1 MASSKINRTGLSETP
16 LGKSSLRVGKLT
28 RLVTKSESNSPS
40 PTQQSRLSLERSSSN
55 SKPSSTDKRSP
66 KVLTPPEKTQTRAVK
81 GSESSQPR
89 SVQIKEDL
97 RKANELIASLENE
110 KAKALVELKEARE
123 EAEKASGK
131 LDEALKTQKM
141 AQEKSEIEKFEAV
154 EAGIEAVQR
163 KEEEWKK
170 ELENVKNQHASD
182 SAALLLVTQEL
193 EKANQE
199 LAAAKDAKIK
209 VLSQADDASKLAAI
223 HAEKVEILSSELIRL
238 KALLDSTREKE
249 TISKNEIAS
258 KLGAEIVVLE
268 RELEKARSF
277 EAKVEELEMIIEQLN
292 VDLEAAKI
300 AETYAHGS
308 ADEWQNKAKELE
320 KRLEEANMLER
331 SASVSLGSVTKQLE
345 GSNSRLH
352 DMEFEIT
359 DLKKKIELLEMTA
372 ARKNVDLEKSE
383 RQLGIAKEE
392 LSKIE
397 KEAEKL
403 KNELET
409 LNEEKNQA
417 LKKEQD
423 ATSSVQRLLEE
434 KNKILSE
441 LESSKEEEEKSK
453 KAMESLASAL
463 HEVSSESRE
472 LKEKLL
478 SQGDQD
484 YETQIEDLK
493 LVIKATNKKYENMLD
508 EARHEIDVLV
518 NAVEQTKKQFESA
531 MVDWEMREA
540 GLVNHVKEFDEEVSS
555 MGKEMNRL
563 GNLVK
568 RTKEEADAAWEKESQ
583 MRDSLKEVEDEVIY
597 LQETLREA
605 KGETLKLKGKML
617 DKETEFQS
625 IVHEND
631 ELRGKHDDSL
641 KKIKE
646 LSKLLEEALAK
657 KYTEENSELSE
668 SEKDYDLL
676 PKVVEFSEENG
687 HRSAE
692 EKSSKVKTLDGMN
705 MKLEEDAEKKEK
717 KEHSPDDATVEEM
730 WESCQIEKK
739 EGFHKEKP
747 EQESAK
753 YEEEDSNMI
762 DQSEKNSPVN
772 GLTGEDE
779 LVKEKDK
786 KKKKTL
792 FGKVGNLLK
801 KKGPMN
807 QK

>member
-1 MASSKINRTGLSETP
+1 MASSKIKTGLSETP

-28 RLVTKSESNSPS
+28 RLVTKSETNSPS
-40 PTQQSRLSLERSSSN
+40 PTQQSRHSLERSSSN
-55 SKPSSTDKRSP
+55 SKPSSTEKRSP
-66 KVLTPPEKTQTRAVK
+66 KVSTPPEKTQIRAVK

-97 RKANELIASLENE
+97 RKANELIASLEIE
-110 KAKALVELKEARE
+110 KAKALDELKEAGE
-123 EAEKASGK
+123 EAEEASRK
-131 LDEALKTQKM
+131 LDEALKTQKRV
-141 AQEKSEIEKFEAV
+141 QEKFEIEKFEAV

-170 ELENVKNQHASD
+170 ELENVKSQHASD

-193 EKANQE
+193 ENANQE
-199 LAAAKDAKIK
+199 LAAANDAKSK

-268 RELEKARSF
+268 RELEKARRF
-277 EAKVEELEMIIEQLN
+277 EARVEELEMIIEQLN

-308 ADEWQNKAKELE
+308 ADEWQNKGKELE
-320 KRLEEANMLER
+320 KRLKEAYMLER
-331 SASVSLGSVTKQLE
+331 SASVSLVSVTKRLE

-352 DMEFEIT
+352 DMEFEIFG
-359 DLKKKIELLEMTA
+359 LKRKIELLEMA
-372 ARKNVDLEKSE
+372 VARQKVDLEKSE
-383 RQLGIAKEE
+383 QRLGIAEEE

-631 ELRGKHDDSL
+631 ELRVKHDDSL

-676 PKVVEFSEENG
+676 PTVVEFSEENG

-705 MKLEEDAEKKEK
+705 MKLEKDAEKKEK

-762 DQSEKNSPVN
+762 DQSEKTSPVN

-801 KKGPMN
+801 KKGPTN

>member
-1 MASSKINRTGLSETP
+1 MASKIKTGLSETT
-16 LGKSSLRVGKLT
+16 LGKSSPASLRVPRLT
-28 RLVTKSESNSPS
+28 RIVTKPESTSPS
-40 PTQQSRLSLERSSSN
+40 PTQQQSRLSFERS
-55 SKPSSTDKRSP
+55 KPSTDKRSP
-66 KVLTPPEKTQTRAVK
+66 KARTPPEKTQIRAVK
-81 GSESSQPR
+81 GSETQPR

-110 KAKALVELKEARE
+110 KAKALDQLKEARKEAE
-123 EAEKASGK
+123 EASDK
-131 LDEALKTQKM
+131 LDEAVKAQKK
-141 AQEKSEIEKFEAV
+141 AQENFEIEKFEVV

-163 KEEEWKK
+163 KEEELKK
-170 ELENVKNQHASD
+170 ELENVKNQHASE
-182 SAALLLVTQEL
+182 SATLLLVTREL
-193 EKANQE
+193 ENVNQE
-199 LAAAKDAKIK
+199 LAYANDAKSK
-209 VLSQADDASKLAAI
+209 ALSHADDASKMVAI

-258 KLGAEIVVLE
+258 KLGAEIVDLK
-268 RELEKARSF
+268 RDLEKATSL
-277 EAKVEELEMIIEQLN
+277 EAKVKELEMIIEQLN
-292 VDLEAAKI
+292 VDLEAAKM
-300 AETYAHGS
+300 AGSYATGF
-308 ADEWQNKAKELE
+308 ADEWQKKAKELE
-320 KRLEEANMLER
+320 KRLEEANKLER
-331 SASVSLGSVTKQLE
+331 AASVSLVSVTKQLE
-345 GSNSRLH
+345 ASNSRL
-352 DMEFEIT
+352 DDIETEMT
-359 DLKKKIELLEMTA
+359 DLKDKIELLEMTV
-372 ARKNVDLEKSE
+372 ARQKVDLEKSE
-383 RQLGIAKEE
+383 QRLGIAEE
-392 LSKIE
+392 ESSKIE

-409 LNEEKNQA
+409 VNEEMNQA
-417 LKKEQD
+417 LRKEQD

-434 KNKILSE
+434 KKKILSE

-568 RTKEEADAAWEKESQ
+568 RTKEEADASWEKESQ

-605 KGETLKLKGKML
+605 KAETLKLKGKML

-625 IVHEND
+625 VVHEND
-631 ELRGKHDDSL
+631 ELRVKQDDSL

-646 LSKLLEEALAK
+646 LSELLEEALAK
-657 KYTEENSELSE
+657 KHTEEDGELSE

-687 HRSAE
+687 YRNAE

-705 MKLEEDAEKKEK
+705 MKLEEDIEKKEK
-717 KEHSPDDATVEEM
+717 KEHSPDDETVEVEFKM

-739 EGFHKEKP
+739 EVFHKGKL

-753 YEEEDSNMI
+753 EVEEDLNVI
-762 DQSEKNSPVN
+762 DQSQKTSPVN

-779 LVKEKDK
+779 LVKEQEK

-801 KKGPMN
+801 KKGPVN

>member
-1 MASSKINRTGLSETP
+1 MIYMSLIRSETETVIMASKIKTGLSETT
-16 LGKSSLRVGKLT
+16 LGKSSPASLRVPRLT
-28 RLVTKSESNSPS
+28 RIVTKPESTSPS
-40 PTQQSRLSLERSSSN
+40 PTQQQSRLSFERSSSN
-55 SKPSSTDKRSP
+55 SKPSTDKRSP
-66 KVLTPPEKTQTRAVK
+66 KARTPPEKTQIRAVK
-81 GSESSQPR
+81 GSETQPR

-110 KAKALVELKEARE
+110 KAKALDQLKEARKEAE
-123 EAEKASGK
+123 EASDK
-131 LDEALKTQKM
+131 LDEALKAQKK
-141 AQEKSEIEKFEAV
+141 AQENFEIEKFEVV

-163 KEEEWKK
+163 KEEELKK
-170 ELENVKNQHASD
+170 ELENVKNQHASE
-182 SAALLLVTQEL
+182 SATLLLVTREL
-193 EKANQE
+193 ENVNQE
-199 LAAAKDAKIK
+199 LAYANDAKSK
-209 VLSQADDASKLAAI
+209 ALSHADDASKMAAI
-223 HAEKVEILSSELIRL
+223 HAQKVEILSSELIRL

-258 KLGAEIVVLE
+258 KLGAEIVDLK
-268 RELEKARSF
+268 RDLEKATSL
-277 EAKVEELEMIIEQLN
+277 EAKVKELEMIIEQLN
-292 VDLEAAKI
+292 VDLEAAKM
-300 AETYAHGS
+300 AESYANGF
-308 ADEWQNKAKELE
+308 ADEWQKKAKELE
-320 KRLEEANMLER
+320 KRLEEANELER
-331 SASVSLGSVTKQLE
+331 SAS
-345 GSNSRLH
+345 
-352 DMEFEIT
+352 
-359 DLKKKIELLEMTA
+359 
-372 ARKNVDLEKSE
+372 
-383 RQLGIAKEE
+383 
-392 LSKIE
+392 
-397 KEAEKL
+397 
-403 KNELET
+403 
-409 LNEEKNQA
+409 A
-417 LKKEQD
+417 LRKEQD
-423 ATSSVQRLLEE
+423 AASSVQRLLEE
-434 KNKILSE
+434 KKKILSE

-478 SQGDQD
+478 NQGDQD

-568 RTKEEADAAWEKESQ
+568 RTKEEADASWEKESQ

-605 KGETLKLKGKML
+605 KAETLKLKGKML

-625 IVHEND
+625 IVQEND
-631 ELRGKHDDSL
+631 ELRVKQDDSL

-646 LSKLLEEALAK
+646 LSELLEEALAK
-657 KYTEENSELSE
+657 KHTEEDGELSE
-668 SEKDYDLL
+668 SEKEYDLL

-687 HRSAE
+687 NRNAE
-692 EKSSKVKTLDGMN
+692 EKSSKVKTRDGMT
-705 MKLEEDAEKKEK
+705 MKLEEDSEKKEK
-717 KEHSPDDATVEEM
+717 KEHSPDDETVEVEFKM

-739 EGFHKEKP
+739 EVFHKGKP

-753 YEEEDSNMI
+753 EEEEDLNVI
-762 DQSEKNSPVN
+762 DQSEKTSPVN

-779 LVKEKDK
+779 LVKEQEK

-801 KKGPMN
+801 KKGPVI

>member
-1 MASSKINRTGLSETP
+1 MASSKIKTGLSETP

>member
-16 LGKSSLRVGKLT
+16 FGKSSPASLRVGKLT

-40 PTQQSRLSLERSSSN
+40 PTQQSRHSLERSSSN
-55 SKPSSTDKRSP
+55 SKPSSTKKRSP
-66 KVLTPPEKTQTRAVK
+66 KVSTPPEKTRTLK
-81 GSESSQPR
+81 GSESQPR

-110 KAKALVELKEARE
+110 KAKALDELKEARE
-123 EAEKASGK
+123 EAEKTSGK
-131 LDEALKTQKM
+131 LDEALKTQKK
-141 AQEKSEIEKFEAV
+141 AQEKFEIEKFEAV

-170 ELENVKNQHASD
+170 EFENVKNQHASD

-199 LAAAKDAKIK
+199 LAAANDAKSK
-209 VLSQADDASKLAAI
+209 VLSQADDASKIAAI

-258 KLGAEIVVLE
+258 TLGAEIVVLE
-268 RELEKARSF
+268 RELEKARRF
-277 EAKVEELEMIIEQLN
+277 EARVEELEMIIEQLN

-331 SASVSLGSVTKQLE
+331 SASVSLVSVTKQLE

-352 DMEFEIT
+352 DMESEIT
-359 DLKKKIELLEMTA
+359 DLKEKIELLEMTV
-372 ARKNVDLEKSE
+372 ARQKVDLEKSE
-383 RQLGIAKEE
+383 QGLVIAEE
-392 LSKIE
+392 KLSKIM
-397 KEAEKL
+397 KEVEKL

-423 ATSSVQRLLEE
+423 ATSSVQMLLEE

-453 KAMESLASAL
+453 KAKRSLASAL

-583 MRDSLKEVEDEVIY
+583 IRDSLKEVEDEVIY

-605 KGETLKLKGKML
+605 KAETLKLKGKML
-617 DKETEFQS
+617 DKETEIQS

-631 ELRGKHDDSL
+631 ELRVKHDDSL

-657 KYTEENSELSE
+657 KYTEENGELSE

-717 KEHSPDDATVEEM
+717 KEHSPDHATVEEM
-730 WESCQIEKK
+730 WESCQIEK
-739 EGFHKEKP
+739 KP

-762 DQSEKNSPVN
+762 DQSEKTSPVN

-801 KKGPMN
+801 KKGPTN

>member
-1 MASSKINRTGLSETP
+1 MASSKIKTGLSETP
-16 LGKSSLRVGKLT
+16 FGKSSPASLRVGKLT

-40 PTQQSRLSLERSSSN
+40 PTQQSRHSLERSSSN
-55 SKPSSTDKRSP
+55 SKPSSTKKRSP
-66 KVLTPPEKTQTRAVK
+66 KVSTPPEKTRTLK
-81 GSESSQPR
+81 GSESQPR

-110 KAKALVELKEARE
+110 KAKALDELKEARE
-123 EAEKASGK
+123 EAEKTSGK
-131 LDEALKTQKM
+131 LDEALKTQKK
-141 AQEKSEIEKFEAV
+141 AQEKFEIEKFEAV

-170 ELENVKNQHASD
+170 EFENVKNQHASD

-199 LAAAKDAKIK
+199 LAAANDAKSK
-209 VLSQADDASKLAAI
+209 VLSQADDASKIAAI

-258 KLGAEIVVLE
+258 TLGAEIVVLE
-268 RELEKARSF
+268 RELEKARRF
-277 EAKVEELEMIIEQLN
+277 EARVEELEMIIEQLN

-331 SASVSLGSVTKQLE
+331 SASVSLVSVTKQLE

-352 DMEFEIT
+352 DMESEIT
-359 DLKKKIELLEMTA
+359 DLKEKIELLEMTV
-372 ARKNVDLEKSE
+372 ARQKVDLEKSE
-383 RQLGIAKEE
+383 QGLVIAEE
-392 LSKIE
+392 KLSKIM
-397 KEAEKL
+397 KEVEKL

-423 ATSSVQRLLEE
+423 ATSSVQMLLEE

-453 KAMESLASAL
+453 KAKRSLASAL

-583 MRDSLKEVEDEVIY
+583 IRDSLKEVEDEVIY

-605 KGETLKLKGKML
+605 KAETLKLKGKML
-617 DKETEFQS
+617 DKETEIQS

-631 ELRGKHDDSL
+631 ELRVKHDDSL

-657 KYTEENSELSE
+657 KYTEENGELSE

-717 KEHSPDDATVEEM
+717 KEHSPDHATVEEM
-730 WESCQIEKK
+730 WESCQIEK
-739 EGFHKEKP
+739 KP

-762 DQSEKNSPVN
+762 DQSEKTSPVN

-801 KKGPMN
+801 KKGPTN